1 MSRYTGLGD
10 IEDGQVVGLSA
21 PAGLAPIGLSRPPTA
36 HPVPAPAPAPDPGP
50 EPALVGESTVGERGQ
65 KRPAKP
71 APRRRHPKPAAVEK
85 PPQTRPTTTN
95 VPVSTANLIDQCR
108 KEQQLSAGEVIVIA
122 IEAEYDNLANLL
134 QGPRRTGMFETHAS
148 RLPRRDDE
156 PLKTISYRLTD
167 TDIATIDTLVE
178 QFGARSRSHLIS
190 VAVNAHYR

>member
-1 MSRYTGLGD
+1 VNSGYSGLGD
-10 IEDGQVVGLSA
+10 IEGGQVVGLSA
-21 PAGLAPIGLSRPPTA
+21 PINRPPIGLSTPPPTA
-36 HPVPAPAPAPDPGP
+36 PAPP
-50 EPALVGESTVGERGQ
+50 VGERSPR
-65 KRPAKP
+65 KTPAKP
-71 APRRRHPKPAAVEK
+71 APRRRPQKPAAVAK
-85 PPQTRPTTTN
+85 PGQTRPTTTN

-108 KEQQLSAGEVIVIA
+108 NDQQLSAGEVIVIA

-134 QGPRRTGMFETHAS
+134 QAPKRTGLFQTHAS

-167 TDIATIDTLVE
+167 ADLATIDNLVE